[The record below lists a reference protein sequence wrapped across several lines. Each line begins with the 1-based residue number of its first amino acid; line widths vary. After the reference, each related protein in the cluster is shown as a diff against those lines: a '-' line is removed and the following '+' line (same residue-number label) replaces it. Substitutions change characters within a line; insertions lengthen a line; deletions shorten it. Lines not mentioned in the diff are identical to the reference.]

1 MSQSFD
7 SVKEYL
13 PYFFDVTTNYYYRN
27 SDNKEKILSGGNEM
41 RSSVKE
47 GKYKVISFADRHAQ
61 RISNM
66 TKFNERV
73 SQYSIIDEVKIF
85 NMSNIPENVYKDNLS
100 IFDSKRYFNMLAK
113 VYLVYQT
120 LLNSDDGDIILW
132 VDSDIVDIRENG
144 IDRLFNLCN
153 NSEKGIVGFHND
165 FWLERLFTKQD
176 LYDYL
181 NITDSNYWNTNQA
194 YSGFFLVKKNKFTIE
209 FFKQWWDISSITRLF
224 DDSPSSSSNL
234 NTYITHKHDQS
245 ILSLLY
251 KIHNIKTFPLPLY
264 DLYKTNIIGL
274 HSGYF
279 EEGVVLPV
287 VWESCWHNVSYK
299 QMWNN
304 CNSKFNKMV
313 SPTEC
318 LSMSTDNYEL

>member
-1 MSQSFD
+1 MNNNILSEFC
-7 SVKEYL
+7 K
-13 PYFFDVTTNYYYRN
+13 VTTNFYYRN
-27 SDNKEKILSGGNEM
+27 SINYDKIISGGNET
-41 RSSVKE
+41 RSSIKD

-66 TKFNERV
+66 IKFNERV

-85 NMSNIPENVYKDNLS
+85 NMSNIPKNVYKDNLS
-100 IFDSKRYFNMLAK
+100 IFDSQRHFNMLAK

-144 IDRLFNLCN
+144 IDRLFNICN

-209 FFKQWWDISSITRLF
+209 FFKQWWDISSISRLF
-224 DDSPSSSSNL
+224 DDSPSQSRNL
-234 NTYITHKHDQS
+234 DDYITHKHDQS

-251 KIHNIKTFPLPLY
+251 KLNNIKTFPLPLY
-264 DLYKTNIIGL
+264 DCDRSNIIAI

-279 EEGVVLPV
+279 NDGVKLPIV
-287 VWESCWHNVSYK
+287 WEPCWHNSTITEQWESCNRK
-299 QMWNN
+299 F
-304 CNSKFNKMV
+304 SKKV
-313 SPTEC
+313 SPDQC
-318 LSMSTDNYEL
+318 LSISKNYYTD